1 MIDIDYA
8 TRCAVLMA
16 TDRPDVWSVE
26 RAQAD
31 ILRWAEYLEDTYEAA
46 ENKDE
51 AYYLSTGTGGFILSR
66 TRDTDLVEWSL
77 TRSLY
82 DYTEYDE
89 EEDDTFDWTDHSTLF
104 SKRFRSI

>member
-1 MIDIDYA
+1 MIDITYA

-16 TDRPDVWSVE
+16 ADRPDIWTVQS
-26 RAQAD
+26 AQAD

-66 TRDTDLVEWSL
+66 TRDDISVEWNL

-89 EEDDTFDWTDHSTLF
+89 DDDDTFDWTDQSTFF
-104 SKRFRSI
+104 SNRLRSI